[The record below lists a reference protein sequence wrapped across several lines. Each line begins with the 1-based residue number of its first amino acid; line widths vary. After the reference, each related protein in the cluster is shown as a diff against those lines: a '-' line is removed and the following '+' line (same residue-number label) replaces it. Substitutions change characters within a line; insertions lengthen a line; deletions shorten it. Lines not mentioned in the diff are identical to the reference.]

1 YREYIHH
8 SHQYHRPELVTG
20 NGWREDLA
28 NVVNSNA
35 PNAGGARFSP
45 TPRTE
50 VTRRTI
56 SGGGQGPIRAGDAYD
71 DETGESGDPGA
82 KSLFA

>member
-35 PNAGGARFSP
+35 PNAGGREIFPNAPDRGNAADDFWWRPSAYTGWRRAR
-45 TPRTE
+45 
-50 VTRRTI
+50 
-56 SGGGQGPIRAGDAYD
+56 
-71 DETGESGDPGA
+71 
-82 KSLFA
+82 